1 MPAGTLSGTQRLFL
15 LCALALGV
23 ILMHHVNAPGAMSGT
38 AETVVEH
45 AEPLPVAVIQVAGS
59 ASPHHACPPCGEH
72 AMTHVCL
79 AILDGMPLI
88 LLVLFA
94 LAGFSG
100 PGATTAAGSRGSPRP
115 SRPPDLHG
123 RAALTSLCV
132 LRV

>member
-1 MPAGTLSGTQRLFL
+1 MPAGALSGAKRLFL

-23 ILMHHVNAPGAMSGT
+23 ILMHHVNAPGVMFDA
-38 AETVVEH
+38 AETVVEPMP
-45 AEPLPVAVIQVAGS
+45 AATIQATEP
-59 ASPHHACPPCGEH
+59 ASPHHACPPCGTH
-72 AMTHVCL
+72 VMTHVCL

-88 LLVLFA
+88 LLALLA

-100 PGATTAAGSRGSPRP
+100 LGATTVAGLRGAPRP